1 MRTRTKFCA
10 IAAALAI
17 AAPIAIS
24 QVPDA
29 AAPAGAPRILPST
42 AAVYADYQ
50 GQVSQIMNKELGSAS
65 EVDKA
70 LDVFAAPNV
79 DQLSS
84 SWLSYSAILAA
95 QNPDFVKGVRDI
107 DNYYGRERL
116 ALGLERDLG
125 YATTLAGGSQALQT
139 VLAATSRDKSRI
151 SSAGAF
157 VKEQSYTMQSFGW
170 AQKRLSAKEN
180 AAALS
185 SLRANAKQTKPVSDA
200 VQKLFAGPD
209 LNAMLA
215 SVATSPDTANTLW
228 DKVSVIAVSAPG
240 KAFSSVSPITI
251 APSALEVDPNLK
263 GTANRMMTLAA
274 LHAVDADKTNAAQV
288 EATMKDPATLSCLE
302 AAQIEMFGCVSA
314 TATRYEHAFCL
325 ARYGLRLNGDKNR
338 SIAGCV
344 TTLAK

>member
-1 MRTRTKFCA
+1 LRNRTKFCA
-10 IAAALAI
+10 VVVALAV
-17 AAPIAIS
+17 AAPVAIS
-24 QVPDA
+24 Q
-29 AAPAGAPRILPST
+29 APETPGATTGGRLLPST
-42 AAVYADYQ
+42 AAAYADYQ
-50 GQVSQIMNKELGSAS
+50 GKISQIMVDELSSAE
-65 EVDKA
+65 EVDRA
-70 LDVFAAPNV
+70 LETFAAPNT

-116 ALGLERDLG
+116 MLGFERDLG
-125 YATTLAGGSQALQT
+125 YATTLKGGDEALQT
-139 VLAATSRDKSRI
+139 VLAASARDKGRI

-157 VKEQSYTMQSFGW
+157 VKEQSYTMQNFGW
-170 AQKRLSAKEN
+170 AKKRLNAKEN
-180 AAALS
+180 ESALS
-185 SLRANAKQTKPVSDA
+185 SLRVSAKASKPVSDA
-200 VQKLFAGPD
+200 VQKIFTGPD

-215 SVATSPDTANTLW
+215 SVAAAPNSADTIW

-240 KAFSSVSPITI
+240 KAFTSAAPITA
-251 APSALEVDPNLK
+251 APTTLEVDPNLK

-274 LHAVDADKTNAAQV
+274 LHTIDAEKANAEQV
-288 EATMKDPATLSCLE
+288 NATMKDPTTTGCLE

>member
-1 MRTRTKFCA
+1 MRNRTKFCA
-10 IAAALAI
+10 VALILAV
-17 AAPIAIS
+17 AAPVAIS
-24 QVPDA
+24 QAPGA
-29 AAPAGAPRILPST
+29 ASSPGGARLLPST
-42 AAVYADYQ
+42 AAAYADYQ
-50 GQVSQIMNKELGSAS
+50 GRVSDIMVNELGSAT
-65 EVDKA
+65 EVDDA
-70 LDVFAAPNV
+70 LTTFAAPNV

-95 QNPDFVKGVRDI
+95 QNPEFVKGVRDI

-116 ALGLERDLG
+116 MLGLERDLG
-125 YATTLAGGSQALQT
+125 YATTLGGGSQALQS
-139 VLAATSRDKSRI
+139 VLAATSRDQGRI

-157 VKEQSYTMQSFGW
+157 VKEQSYTMQNLAW
-170 AQKRLSAKEN
+170 AKKRLNAKEN
-180 AAALS
+180 DAALG
-185 SLRANAKQTKPVSDA
+185 SLRVSAKAAKPVTDA

-215 SVATSPDTANTLW
+215 SVASSPDSANSLW
-228 DKVSVIAVSAPG
+228 DKVAVIAVSAPG
-240 KAFSSVSPITI
+240 KAFSSVSPVSV
-251 APSALEVDPNLK
+251 APTALEVDPNLK

-274 LHAVDADKTNAAQV
+274 LHTIDAEKSNAEQV
-288 EATMKDPATLSCLE
+288 NATMKDPTTLSCLE

>member
-1 MRTRTKFCA
+1 MRNRTKFCA
-10 IAAALAI
+10 IALSLAI

-24 QVPDA
+24 QAPDT
-29 AAPAGAPRILPST
+29 AAPAGSSRILPNT
-42 AAVYADYQ
+42 AAAYADYQ
-50 GQVSQIMNKELGSAS
+50 GQVSQIMNKELGNAS
-65 EVDKA
+65 EVDRA

-95 QNPDFVKGVRDI
+95 QNPEFVKGVRDI

-139 VLAATSRDKSRI
+139 VLAATSRDKGRI

-170 AQKRLSAKEN
+170 AKKRLSAKEN
-180 AAALS
+180 AEALS
-185 SLRANAKQTKPVSDA
+185 SLRSNAKSTKPVSDA

-215 SVATSPDTANTLW
+215 SVATSPDSANTLW

-240 KAFSSVSPITI
+240 KAFSSVSPITV

-274 LHAVDADKTNAAQV
+274 LHAIDADKTNAAQV
-288 EATMKDPATLSCLE
+288 NATMKDPTTLSCLE

>member
-1 MRTRTKFCA
+1 MRNRTKFCA
-10 IAAALAI
+10 VALALAI
-17 AAPIAIS
+17 ATPVAIS
-24 QVPDA
+24 Q
-29 AAPAGAPRILPST
+29 APAPASTAGGARLLPST
-42 AAVYADYQ
+42 AAAYADYQ
-50 GQVSQIMNKELGSAS
+50 GEVSNIMVNSLSDAA
-65 EVDKA
+65 EVDQA
-70 LDVFAAPNV
+70 LEHFAAPNV

-95 QNPDFVKGVRDI
+95 QNPEFVKGVRDI

-116 ALGLERDLG
+116 MLGLERDLG
-125 YATTLAGGSQALQT
+125 YATTLGGGNAALQT
-139 VLAATSRDKSRI
+139 VLASTSRDKGRI

-157 VKEQSYTMQSFGW
+157 VKEQSYTMQNFGW
-170 AQKRLSAKEN
+170 AKKRLSAKEN
-180 AAALS
+180 ENALG
-185 SLRANAKQTKPVSDA
+185 SLRVAAKANKPVTDA

-215 SVATSPDTANTLW
+215 SVATAPESANSLW

-240 KAFSSVSPITI
+240 KAFSSVSPVTV
-251 APSALEVDPNLK
+251 APTTLEVDPNLK

-274 LHAVDADKTNAAQV
+274 MHTIDADKSNADQV
-288 EATMKDPATLSCLE
+288 TATMKDPTTTSCLE

>member
-1 MRTRTKFCA
+1 MRNRTKFCA
-10 IAAALAI
+10 VALALTI
-17 AAPIAIS
+17 ATPVAIS
-24 QVPDA
+24 QVTTP
-29 AAPAGAPRILPST
+29 APATGGARILPTT
-42 AAVYADYQ
+42 AAAYADYQ
-50 GQVSQIMNKELGSAS
+50 GQVSNIMVNSLSDAA
-65 EVDKA
+65 EVDRA
-70 LDVFAAPNV
+70 LETFAAPNV

-116 ALGLERDLG
+116 MLGFERDLS
-125 YATTLAGGSQALQT
+125 YATTLGGGNAALQT
-139 VLAATSRDKSRI
+139 VLAATSRDKGRI

-157 VKEQSYTMQSFGW
+157 VKEQSYTMQNFGW
-170 AQKRLSAKEN
+170 AKKRLSAKEN
-180 AAALS
+180 ENALG
-185 SLRANAKQTKPVSDA
+185 SLRVAAKVNKPVTDA

-215 SVATSPDTANTLW
+215 SVATAPESANSLW

-240 KAFSSVSPITI
+240 KAFSSVSPVTI
-251 APSALEVDPNLK
+251 APTTLEVDPNQK
-263 GTANRMMTLAA
+263 GAANRMMTLAA
-274 LHAVDADKTNAAQV
+274 MHAIDADKSNAEQV
-288 EATMKDPATLSCLE
+288 TSTMKDPTTTSCLE

>member
-1 MRTRTKFCA
+1 MRNRTKFYA
-10 IAAALAI
+10 VALVLALGTPV
-17 AAPIAIS
+17 AMS
-24 QVPDA
+24 QAPDA
-29 AAPAGAPRILPST
+29 AAPAAPARILPK
-42 AAVYADYQ
+42 AAAAYADYQ
-50 GQVSQIMNKELGSAS
+50 GQVSNIMVNELSNAA
-65 EVDKA
+65 EVDNA
-70 LDVFAAPNV
+70 LETFAAPNV

-95 QNPDFVKGVRDI
+95 QNPEFVKGVRDI

-116 ALGLERDLG
+116 MLGLERDLG
-125 YATTLAGGSQALQT
+125 YAGSLGGGKDALQT

-157 VKEQSYTMQSFGW
+157 VKEQSYTMQNFGW
-170 AQKRLSAKEN
+170 AKKRLNAKEN
-180 AAALS
+180 ETALG
-185 SLRANAKQTKPVSDA
+185 SLRVAAKANKPVTEA
-200 VQKLFAGPD
+200 VQKLFSGPD

-215 SVATSPDTANTLW
+215 SVATSPDAANSLW

-240 KAFSSVSPITI
+240 KAFSSVSPVSV
-251 APSALEVDPNLK
+251 APTTLEVDPNLK

-274 LHAVDADKTNAAQV
+274 MHTIDADKSNAEQV
-288 EATMKDPATLSCLE
+288 TATMKDPTTLSCLE

>member
-1 MRTRTKFCA
+1 MRNRTKFCA
-10 IAAALAI
+10 IALALAV
-17 AAPIAIS
+17 ATPVAIS
-24 QVPDA
+24 QGPEAGGA
-29 AAPAGAPRILPST
+29 AGGARLLPST
-42 AAVYADYQ
+42 AAAYADYQ
-50 GQVSQIMNKELGSAS
+50 GKISDIMVNELSDAA
-65 EVDKA
+65 EVDRA
-70 LDVFAAPNV
+70 LETFAAPNV

-95 QNPDFVKGVRDI
+95 QNPEFVAGVRDI

-116 ALGLERDLG
+116 MLGLERDLG
-125 YATTLAGGSQALQT
+125 YATGLAGGKDALQT
-139 VLAATSRDKSRI
+139 VLAASTRDKGRI

-157 VKEQSYTMQSFGW
+157 VKEQSYTMQNFGW
-170 AQKRLSAKEN
+170 AKKRLNAKEN
-180 AAALS
+180 ESALG
-185 SLRANAKQTKPVSDA
+185 SLRASSKAAKPVTDA

-209 LNAMLA
+209 LNTMLA
-215 SVATSPDTANTLW
+215 SVATSPDAANSLW

-240 KAFSSVSPITI
+240 KAFSSVSPVTV

-274 LHAVDADKTNAAQV
+274 MHTIDAEKANAAQV
-288 EATMKDPATLSCLE
+288 TATMKDPTTTSCLE